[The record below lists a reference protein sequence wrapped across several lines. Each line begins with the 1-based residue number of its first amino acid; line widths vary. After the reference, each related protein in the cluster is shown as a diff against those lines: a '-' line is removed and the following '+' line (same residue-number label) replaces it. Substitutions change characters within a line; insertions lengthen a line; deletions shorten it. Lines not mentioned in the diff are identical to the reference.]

1 MRKSRFETF
10 SSSRTERT
18 VVREG
23 NANELISISEINANL
38 RASPEPT
45 KVKKRPLVRRISS
58 CDRSQSQVSQGQ
70 KTEEPISQ
78 MLIVDSHSVFTSGGG
93 GAAEA
98 SRGSLHKSS
107 SQNLPAANQVLTP
120 SSYTQLF
127 QSNGEETESPL

>member
-23 NANELISISEINANL
+23 NMNELISISEINANL

-58 CDRSQSQVSQGQ
+58 CDRSLSQVFQGQ

-78 MLIVDSHSVFTSGGG
+78 VLIVDSHSVFTSGGG
-93 GAAEA
+93 DAEA
-98 SRGSLHKSS
+98 SRGSLDKSS

-127 QSNGEETESPL
+127 QSNGEETKSPL